1 MNVLIT
7 GGAGFIGSHLVEKFL
22 KEKHKV
28 IVVDNFDSFYSMNIK
43 VLNVLESTNK
53 KELKEKILTL
63 KDDEKLISLIK
74 YTESDNYKLYVEDI
88 CNLENLKEI
97 FIKENID
104 FVYIGS
110 LSETKIEVVLEK
122 LYNHRLEI
130 LKAIEGGQTI
140 LATRKCI

>member
-1 MNVLIT
+1 MIFVINMVIIGNIIYLKKLIDI
-7 GGAGFIGSHLVEKFL
+7 ANS
-22 KEKHKV
+22 
-28 IVVDNFDSFYSMNIK
+28 S
-43 VLNVLESTNK
+43 
-53 KELKEKILTL
+53 
-63 KDDEKLISLIK
+63 DDEIK
-74 YTESDNYKLYVEDI
+74 HEIYFTELNDELR
-88 CNLENLKEI
+88 
-97 FIKENID
+97 FIKEKID

>member
-1 MNVLIT
+1 MVIIGNIIYLKKLIDIANSSDDET
-7 GGAGFIGSHLVEKFL
+7 EHEIYFTE
-22 KEKHKV
+22 
-28 IVVDNFDSFYSMNIK
+28 
-43 VLNVLESTNK
+43 LND
-53 KELKEKILTL
+53 ELK
-63 KDDEKLISLIK
+63 
-74 YTESDNYKLYVEDI
+74 
-88 CNLENLKEI
+88 
-97 FIKENID
+97 FIKEKID